1 MREIRITVYFRQ
13 EDAKARPIRNFKI
26 SLFALHLSFPV
37 PLESNFP
44 VPIHRV
50 ELARL
55 DSPKHALASGQSDE
69 FENATGR

>member
-1 MREIRITVYFRQ
+1 MMEICITCILDKKRRKRVQF
-13 EDAKARPIRNFKI
+13 ATLK
-26 SLFALHLSFPV
+26 SLFRLHLSFRML
-37 PLESNFP
+37 LESNFP
-44 VPIHRV
+44 VPVHRV

>member
-1 MREIRITVYFRQ
+1 MTVYFRQ
-13 EDAKARPIRNFKI
+13 EDAKARPIRNSKI
-26 SLFALHLSFPV
+26 SLSLSLTLHLSFPM
-37 PLESNFP
+37 PLESNFS